1 VISDTLL
8 TPRPILTIGRSRKG
22 HLAHVLIEGGKVI
35 VRTRCGIDS
44 PVETGLHR
52 DARLPDVHQLHRQ
65 RGSRMN
71 LDDQQTAALDMLH
84 RHDALDVAVQ
94 VGLR

>member
-1 VISDTLL
+1 MISDTLL

-44 PVETGLHR
+44 PVETGFTETLGFPTCTSCT
-52 DARLPDVHQLHRQ
+52 D
-65 RGSRMN
+65 SE
-71 LDDQQTAALDMLH
+71 AA
-84 RHDALDVAVQ
+84 A
-94 VGLR
+94 